1 MIRSSASTGFINFT
15 LGSIAVIRRARPDDL
30 TSIVQLVR
38 ALAEYERDPDAA
50 QASEDDF
57 RRALFGEHPALY
69 CHIAEDDEGTVVGF
83 AVWFLNFSTWIG
95 RHGIYL
101 EDLFVQPSA
110 RGSGYGRAL
119 LAELA
124 RICVEQNYGR
134 LEWSVLDWNEP
145 ALGFYRS
152 LGAVTMDEWTVN
164 RLTGDALHA
173 LGTSVTA

>member
-1 MIRSSASTGFINFT
+1 
-15 LGSIAVIRRARPDDL
+15 VIRRARPDDL

-38 ALAEYERDPDAA
+38 AL
-50 QASEDDF
+50 
-57 RRALFGEHPALY
+57 
-69 CHIAEDDEGTVVGF
+69 GF

-134 LEWSVLDWNEP
+134 LEWAVLDWNEP

-152 LGAVTMDEWTVN
+152 LGAVNECHGLELIL
-164 RLTGDALHA
+164 RH
-173 LGTSVTA
+173 GTFRSGRTPQRG